1 MNEWWKSIHVNVVD
15 DEIIVSLPGTRLQ
28 REVLI
33 NRENF
38 PQLLAR
44 NISHSDDERTPVRQS
59 DFLARAWRRANDKA
73 RKLGW
78 IV

>member
-1 MNEWWKSIHVNVVD
+1 MNEWWRSIHVNVVN
-15 DEIIVSLPGTRLQ
+15 DEIIVSLPGTSYSVTYFK
-28 REVLI
+28 RETS
-33 NRENF
+33 
-38 PQLLAR
+38 PQLLAK
-44 NISHSDDERTPVRQS
+44 NISHSEDARTPVRLS